1 MKRPQA
7 ENLDLFDKETFKVEF
22 EKLIPQLVTEMS
34 DLLEKPTPRVTR
46 RNREEI
52 SNDMAWSLDVS
63 LPQLSALETISKDP
77 KRIDEGYR
85 ILEKLLRTFLRRA
98 KFRLRPKED
107 AFDYFVRKSASLLRA
122 PYSLKRQKQF
132 RCVRAGVEQLVRAAV
147 SAKSGMADTEKLIE
161 EFGVKHLKEYM
172 RLANTMDARITSY
185 RNLDFRRIT
194 PRNITR
200 LTDLYRDAAAGFESR
215 LRLLVGLNYIAIGKK
230 KTYGELR
237 KLGYNQLLQVVESP
251 RNSLLHFLQC
261 SIDRHVRNAMMHGG
275 VSSSVSKNRITFLDY
290 SPSKQRETEVLWT
303 MSEFVRRTKNLM
315 LTIFAVGYLEYE
327 FNYLRLYCT
336 IGVFK
341 ELSNSQ
347 ERSTQTSKS

>member
-7 ENLDLFDKETFKVEF
+7 EDLDSFDKEFFNIAF

-34 DLLEKPTPRVTR
+34 DLLEKPTPRLTR
-46 RNREEI
+46 RKRQEM
-52 SNDMAWSLDVS
+52 SNDMAWGLDVS
-63 LPQLSALETISKDP
+63 LPQLTVLETISKDP

-122 PYSLKRQKQF
+122 PYALKRQKQF
-132 RCVRAGVEQLVRAAV
+132 RSVRAGVEQLVRSAV
-147 SAKSGMADTEKLIE
+147 SAKSGMADSQQLIE
-161 EFGVKHLKEYM
+161 EFGRKHLKEHI
-172 RLANTMDARITSY
+172 RFANTIDARITSY
-185 RNLDFRRIT
+185 RNLDFRRMT

-215 LRLLVGLNYIAIGKK
+215 FRLLVGLNYIACGKK
-230 KTYGELR
+230 KTYDELR
-237 KLGYNQLLQVVESP
+237 KLGYNQLLQAVESP
-251 RNSLLHFLQC
+251 RNSLLHFLQD

-275 VSSSVSKNRITFLDY
+275 VSSSVSKNRLTFLDY
-290 SPSKQRETEVLWT
+290 SPSKQKETEVLWT
-303 MSEFVRRTKNLM
+303 MSEFVRRTKNLVV
-315 LTIFAVGYLEYE
+315 TILAVGYLEHE

-336 IGVFK
+336 VAAFK
-341 ELSNSQ
+341 DLRKSQKLKMQQSNS
-347 ERSTQTSKS
+347 